1 MVYNYGIYGRTFN
14 FFTCIEGS
22 AATPSL
28 EIIQVRIY
36 SAAAGSIDPKHPA
49 IGNDLMNLF
58 KEIRPRKI
66 SDHVFEQIQDLIYR
80 GQLRPGEKLLPERE
94 LAEALNVSRN
104 SVREAINKLVDRNL
118 IENRQGMGTFV
129 RLPKPGQSDN
139 PLKTVL
145 GDDISIQELLE
156 FRLGLE
162 CNAAVLAAR
171 KATSEDIAYLSSVME
186 EMTELVAQGNMG
198 HEADVRFH
206 MGIAYA
212 SKNRV
217 QIHMM
222 KNFYDLLYYG
232 IQRSHVHL
240 YEEKSNLDTIIDQ
253 HTRVLDAIRQHD
265 TQLAYEIMRD
275 HIKFVMEFLA
285 GKAS

>member
-1 MVYNYGIYGRTFN
+1 MNIY
-14 FFTCIEGS
+14 
-22 AATPSL
+22 
-28 EIIQVRIY
+28 
-36 SAAAGSIDPKHPA
+36 
-49 IGNDLMNLF
+49 
-58 KEIRPRKI
+58 KEIRPKKI
-66 SDHVFEQIQDLIYR
+66 ADHVFEQIQDLIYR
-80 GQLRPGEKLLPERE
+80 GQLRSGEKLLPERE

-129 RLPKPGQSDN
+129 RLPKPDQSDN
-139 PLKTVL
+139 PLRLVL

-171 KATSEDIAYLSSVME
+171 KATSEDIVYLDSVME
-186 EMTELVAQGNMG
+186 EMTCLVNEGNMG

-206 MGIAYA
+206 MGITYA
-212 SKNRV
+212 TKNQV
-217 QIHMM
+217 QVHMM
-222 KNFYDLLYYG
+222 KNFFDLLYYG

-240 YEEKSNLDTIIDQ
+240 YEERSNLETILDQ
-253 HTRVLDAIRQHD
+253 HASILGAIRNHD
-265 TQLAYEIMRD
+265 AELAYDVMRE

-285 GKAS
+285 SRNH